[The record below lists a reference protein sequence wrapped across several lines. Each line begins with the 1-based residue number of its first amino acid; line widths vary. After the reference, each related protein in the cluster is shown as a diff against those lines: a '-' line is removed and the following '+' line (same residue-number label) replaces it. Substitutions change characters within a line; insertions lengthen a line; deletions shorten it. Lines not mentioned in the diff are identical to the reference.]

1 MDPHDL
7 YGLPLDRFTPE
18 RTALAKELRKAGR
31 REEAEAVAKLRKPSL
46 AAWATNQLVRT
57 QTRAVAELFR
67 AGDAVQQAQASL
79 LSGDGESEALRD
91 ALGRERR
98 AVRDLVEVAR
108 GLLSSDGHGLT
119 PATLER
125 VAETLEAAALE
136 ADARTQ
142 VRDGCLDREL
152 RHVGLG
158 AVSPPGPETKSRR
171 GRSSSS
177 SRAPRPDRAALRRR
191 EAETRRA
198 AEQATRAV
206 KAAEAA
212 RDAAAQTLAG
222 AEAALELARERLE
235 EAAAAHRDAE
245 EQLRSCR

>member
-79 LSGDGESEALRD
+79 LS
-91 ALGRERR
+91 
-98 AVRDLVEVAR
+98 RDLVEVAR